1 VGKDGGVFAFG
12 DAVYSGSLPGNNVH
26 VSDIVGISANP
37 AGGGYWLVGTD
48 GGAFGFG
55 SASDLGSLPAL
66 NIHVS
71 NIVGITATP

>member
-1 VGKDGGVFAFG
+1 
-12 DAVYSGSLPGNNVH
+12 
-26 VSDIVGISANP
+26 VSNIVGIAANP

-48 GGAFGFG
+48 GGTFGFG
-55 SASDLGSLPAL
+55 SAPYLGSLPGL

>member
-12 DAVYSGSLPGNNVH
+12 DAVYAGSLPADHVH
-26 VSDIVGISANP
+26 VSNIVGIAANP

-48 GGAFGFG
+48 GGTFGFG
-55 SASDLGSLPAL
+55 SAPYLGSLPGL